1 MASQAIMGMA
11 TAQAARYT
19 TDFTVYI
26 ICQTQTEELH
36 VEKPT
41 AHYKDLEFT
50 RDRTMFGNGHYPE
63 VSKRI
68 GKLTGQG
75 PIPRT
80 ILKLRSS

>member
-1 MASQAIMGMA
+1 MKSQASMGMA
-11 TAQAARYT
+11 TAQAARYN
-19 TDFTVYI
+19 TDFTVCI
-26 ICQTQTEELH
+26 ICQKQTEELH

-41 AHYKDLEFT
+41 AHYKVLEFT
-50 RDRTMFGNGHYPE
+50 RDRTMFGDGHYTE

-68 GKLTGQG
+68 GKLTGHG